1 MSCHDISFCN
11 RWCFSKKICQR
22 GVVRVGKGVTLIIS
36 NEDLN
41 QIIRIIKP
49 LQNVVVLIDKVSETM
64 LIIILII

>member
-1 MSCHDISFCN
+1 MTSASAIDGAFQ
-11 RWCFSKKICQR
+11 RKMCQR

-41 QIIRIIKP
+41 EIIRIIKP
-49 LQNVVVLIDKVSETM
+49 LQNLVVLINKVNETM